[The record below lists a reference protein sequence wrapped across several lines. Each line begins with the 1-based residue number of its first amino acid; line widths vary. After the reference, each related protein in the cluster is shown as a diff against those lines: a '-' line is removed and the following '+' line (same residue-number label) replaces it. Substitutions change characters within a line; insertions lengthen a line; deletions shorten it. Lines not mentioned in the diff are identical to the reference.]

1 MLGTVA
7 SGAGYTVPSSVA
19 RIFRL
24 SACWVRSA
32 RSCLLQV
39 TDWASAGSPG
49 SDTLVW
55 SFSCWRVATLAAS
68 SAAGSALAAWY
79 CAWASDMPWSEPAT
93 VNQIVRLPPA
103 GTLTG

>member
-7 SGAGYTVPSSVA
+7 SGAGYTVPSSVL

-32 RSCLLQV
+32 RSCLLQA
-39 TDWASAGSPG
+39 TDWARAGSPG
-49 SDTLVW
+49 SDTRVW
-55 SFSCWRVATLAAS
+55 LFSRCRAAVFAAS
-68 SAAGSALAAWY
+68 SAAGPALAARN